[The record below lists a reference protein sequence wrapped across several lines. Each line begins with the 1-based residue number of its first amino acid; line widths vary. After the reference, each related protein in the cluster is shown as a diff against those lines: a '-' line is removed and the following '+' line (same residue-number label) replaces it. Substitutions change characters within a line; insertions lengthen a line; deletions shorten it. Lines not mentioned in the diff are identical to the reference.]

1 MRQQRRNRVFELFG
15 TGIADDRAVE
25 MRQAAP
31 VDRAA
36 RLAVHVVAVHER
48 ERIAA
53 ARIGDGDAGVDR
65 ARHRR
70 RHARHDFKPDA
81 LLVQEQRF
89 RRAAVVFPRAK
100 ELAEKALS
108 LNETIAE
115 PHASLGQ
122 ALMQY
127 YFDWQR
133 AGSELD
139 RALEREPF
147 IPLDVQYGPGRN
159 SGQSEPGRSGAP
171 T

>member
-25 MRQAAP
+25 MSQAAP

-89 RRAAVVFPRAK
+89 RRAAVEHERVAPFQPRHGF
-100 ELAEKALS
+100 ALTRF
-108 LNETIAE
+108 LDKQKRDGVLFRRLRRCA
-115 PHASLGQ
+115 ADVDL
-122 ALMQY
+122 
-127 YFDWQR
+127 FR
-133 AGSELD
+133 AGAGM
-139 RALEREPF
+139 R
-147 IPLDVQYGPGRN
+147 Q
-159 SGQSEPGRSGAP
+159 
-171 T
+171 